1 MKWGLFGG
9 TFDPIHIG
17 HLRCAEEIRE
27 IFDLDRIIFIPAARQ
42 PLKTDREITPFH
54 HRKKMIK
61 LCAEENPSFSVSD
74 IESQREGKSY
84 SIDTVKHFLKHSPET
99 LELYFIMG
107 QDAFNDIR
115 MWKEWKQLLSL
126 CNFVVMTRPGYE
138 ARGLSGI
145 LPPDFAS
152 QFDYDR
158 DTDGFK
164 GPAGHSIYFKKLT
177 FLDISST
184 DIRTSVKK
192 GRSITYLVPDSV
204 RLYILENSLYGKD
217 SIINN

>member
-9 TFDPIHIG
+9 TFDPIHLG

-54 HRKKMIK
+54 HREKMIK

-74 IESQREGKSY
+74 IESQREGESY
-84 SIDTVKHFLKHSPET
+84 SIDTVKHFLSHSPET
-99 LELYFIMG
+99 PELYFIMG
-107 QDAFNDIR
+107 QDAFNGIR

-126 CNFVVMTRPGYE
+126 CKFVVMTRPGYE
-138 ARGLSGI
+138 ARSLSGI

-164 GPAGHSIYFKKLT
+164 GPAGHFIYFRKLT

-184 DIRTSVKK
+184 NIRIRVN
-192 GRSITYLVPDSV
+192 REQSITYLVPDSV
-204 RLYILENSLYGKD
+204 CRYIRENSLYGKD
-217 SIINN
+217 SITNN

>member
-9 TFDPIHIG
+9 TFDPIHLG

-27 IFDLDRIIFIPAARQ
+27 IFDLDRIIFVPAAQQ

-54 HRKKMIK
+54 HRENMIK

-74 IESQREGKSY
+74 TESQREGKSY
-84 SIDTVKHFLKHSPET
+84 SIDTVKHFLNHSPEK

-138 ARGLSGI
+138 AEGLSGI

-152 QFDYDR
+152 QFEYDR

-164 GPAGHSIYFKKLT
+164 GPAGHSIYFRKLT

-204 RLYILENSLYGKD
+204 CRYILENSLYGKS
-217 SIINN
+217 SITNN

>member
-9 TFDPIHIG
+9 TFNPIHLG

-54 HRKKMIK
+54 HREKMIK
-61 LCAEENPSFSVSD
+61 LCAEENPLFSVSD
-74 IESQREGKSY
+74 IESQREGESY
-84 SIDTVKHFLKHSPET
+84 SIDTVKHFLSHSPET
-99 LELYFIMG
+99 PELYFIMG
-107 QDAFNDIR
+107 QDAFNGIR

-126 CNFVVMTRPGYE
+126 CNFVAMTRPGYE
-138 ARGLSGI
+138 VRGLSRI

-164 GPAGHSIYFKKLT
+164 GPAGHFIYFRKLT

-184 DIRTSVKK
+184 NIRIRVN
-192 GRSITYLVPDSV
+192 REQSITYLVPDSV
-204 RLYILENSLYGKD
+204 CRYIRENSLYGKD
-217 SIINN
+217 SITNN